1 MEAQEIPAA
10 PGPAAPGPAATAGT
24 RLGVNSE
31 VGQLRKVIL
40 HRPGLE
46 LKRLTP
52 ANAADLLFDDMLWVA
67 EAQAEHDAFA
77 AALRQRG
84 VRVHYYGELLSQTL
98 AIGAAREY
106 VLDRVFDP
114 RLHGPLA
121 VDAPR
126 AALEDLPAADL
137 AEFLIGG
144 ITKREI
150 MELAPEPRS
159 IAFHSLDPD
168 GFVLAPLPN
177 VLYQRDASCWVY
189 GGVCVN
195 AMRRRARR
203 PETILG
209 EALYRWHPMFA
220 GGGFEVWLHGA
231 QSAPATIEG
240 GDVLVLGHGAVLV
253 GMSER
258 TQPQAVEML
267 AHRLFS
273 AGAATS
279 LVAIDMPKA
288 RAFMHLDTV
297 LTMADYGVFVKYA
310 EMGMLP
316 CYTVEPGASEREL
329 KVTDHPPQDL
339 HAAIAAALGLRE
351 ITVLT
356 ATQDVHSAQREQW
369 DDGCNVLAVEPGV
382 VVAYERNVTTNTYL
396 RENGIEVITIRGS
409 ELGRGRGGPRCMSCP
424 IERDA

>member
-1 MEAQEIPAA
+1 MFH
-10 PGPAAPGPAATAGT
+10 
-24 RLGVNSE
+24 VDSE
-31 VGQLRKVIL
+31 VGRLRQVIL
-40 HRPGLE
+40 HRPDLE

-52 ANAADLLFDDMLWVA
+52 DNAASLLFDDVLWVA

-77 AALRQRG
+77 AALRDHG
-84 VRVHYYGELLSQTL
+84 VRVHYYGELFAQTL
-98 AIGAAREY
+98 EIAEARAY
-106 VLDRVFDP
+106 VLDRIFDP

-121 VDAPR
+121 VDALR
-126 AALEDLPAADL
+126 AAMAGLGPAEL
-137 AEFLIGG
+137 ARFLIGG

-150 MELAPEPRS
+150 MELGPEPKS

-177 VLYQRDASCWVY
+177 LLYQRDTSSWIY
-189 GGVCVN
+189 GGVSVN
-195 AMRRRARR
+195 AMRRRARMR
-203 PETILG
+203 ETVSD
-209 EALYRWHPMFA
+209 EAMYRWHPMFA
-220 GGGFEVWLHGA
+220 SGGFEIWLHGA
-231 QSAPATIEG
+231 DAEPATIEG
-240 GDVLVLGHGAVLV
+240 GDILVLGDGAVLV

-273 AGAATS
+273 ASAADR
-279 LVAIDMPKA
+279 LVAIDMPKT

-310 EMGMLP
+310 GLGMLP
-316 CYTVEPGASEREL
+316 SYTVEPGSGPLEL
-329 KVTDHPPQDL
+329 KVTDHPPEDM
-339 HAAIAAALGLRE
+339 HKAIAAALGRGG
-351 ITVLT
+351 IQVLT

-369 DDGCNVLAVEPGV
+369 DDGCNVLAVAPGV
-382 VVAYERNVTTNTYL
+382 VIAYERNVTTNSWL

-409 ELGRGRGGPRCMSCP
+409 ELGRGRGGPRCMTCP

>member
-1 MEAQEIPAA
+1 MFH
-10 PGPAAPGPAATAGT
+10 
-24 RLGVNSE
+24 VDSE
-31 VGQLRKVIL
+31 VGRLRQVIL
-40 HRPGLE
+40 HRPDLE

-52 ANAADLLFDDMLWVA
+52 DNAASLLFDDVLWVA

-77 AALRQRG
+77 AALRDRG
-84 VRVHYYGELLSQTL
+84 VRVHYYGELFAETL
-98 AIGAAREY
+98 EIAEARDY
-106 VLDRVFDP
+106 VLDRIFDP

-121 VDAPR
+121 VG
-126 AALEDLPAADL
+126 ALRSAMDGLGAADL
-137 AEFLIGG
+137 AQFLIGG

-150 MELAPEPRS
+150 MDLGPEPKS

-177 VLYQRDASCWVY
+177 LLYQRDTSSWIY
-189 GGVCVN
+189 GGVSVN
-195 AMRRRARR
+195 AMRRRARMR
-203 PETILG
+203 ETVSD
-209 EALYRWHPMFA
+209 EAMYRWHPMFA
-220 GGGFEVWLHGA
+220 SGGFEIWLHGA
-231 QSAPATIEG
+231 DAEPASIEG
-240 GDVLVLGHGAVLV
+240 GDILVLGHGAVLV

-273 AGAATS
+273 VSAADR

-297 LTMADYGVFVKYA
+297 LTMADHGVFVKYA
-310 EMGMLP
+310 GLGMLP
-316 CYTVEPGASEREL
+316 SYTIEPGSGPLEL
-329 KVTDHPPQDL
+329 KVTDHPPEDM
-339 HAAIAAALGLRE
+339 HRAIAAALGQGS
-351 ITVLT
+351 IQVLT

-369 DDGCNVLAVEPGV
+369 DDGCNVLAVAPGV
-382 VVAYERNVTTNTYL
+382 VVAYERNVTTNAWL

-409 ELGRGRGGPRCMSCP
+409 ELGRGRGGPRCMTCP